1 MYRSKA
7 TQIQIFV
14 TVLIAVVSIVPVITW
29 FIAKIWG
36 AHFKEV
42 FVSVFCFSFLIIP
55 VGMIGLVIWLIYLY
69 YWSPVPVLRR
79 TRKVRIADAKDG
91 EVVRIVGRLRPRG
104 ELLEAPFSRRRCAVY
119 EAVVE
124 EPPRRR
130 DRTWYWTTI
139 ASARARCDFVVE
151 DDSGYAIVETG
162 NLEAAV
168 VLDHHQFS
176 ALFHGMTPELEAFIQ
191 RHMVPT
197 MRYDFRRWRS
207 GMRPVVDWF
216 GVDVPLRCREGVLEP
231 GEQIAVCGRARWED
245 DPDEGGLVPSDRDSY
260 RNTMRRKRMVIEAGP
275 KGAVYVSDD
284 PKALD

>member
-1 MYRSKA
+1 VNRSK
-7 TQIQIFV
+7 IDRFRLFV
-14 TVLIAVVSIVPVITW
+14 VLHLVTFFGLTLVILIPPAIACPV
-29 FIAKIWG
+29 A
-36 AHFKEV
+36 AV
-42 FVSVFCFSFLIIP
+42 A
-55 VGMIGLVIWLIYLY
+55 MIGVVIWFLYLE
-69 YWSPVPVLRR
+69 YWSPVRVLRR

-119 EAVVE
+119 ETVVE
-124 EPPRRR
+124 KWARRGFGQR
-130 DRTWYWTTI
+130 RWHTI
-139 ASARARCDFVVE
+139 ASASAGCDFVVE

-162 NLEAAV
+162 KLEAAV

-197 MRYDFRRWRS
+197 RRYDFREWRS
-207 GMRPVVDWF
+207 AMRPVVDWF

-231 GEQIAVCGRARWED
+231 GEQIAVCGRARWEN
-245 DPDEGGLVPSDRDSY
+245 DPEEGGLVPSDRDSY
-260 RNTMRRKRMVIEAGP
+260 RNTRRRKRLVIEAGP